1 MWYENHRESFLAF
14 PGHILRLVLRGQVQ
28 TPAGSIAHSGVP
40 STMCRVA
47 VPGFC
52 MKIQTFRVNIDW
64 LQGYVAF
71 SCDMQSSAFSEMVP
85 GREPLPVQRHTV
97 KAYLIMHGVLLFW
110 GAGLAWP
117 WIVGHW
123 TTERKKEKEKKREA
137 FIEDPHVHLQ
147 YQPWKPM
154 CPLLLCLLLSTFLS
168 CWQVI
173 SDTNNSWV
181 TGTSQ

>member
-1 MWYENHRESFLAF
+1 MNHRESFLAF
-14 PGHILRLVLRGQVQ
+14 PGHILRLVLRGQVL

-40 STMCRVA
+40 STMCRVE

-71 SCDMQSSAFSEMVP
+71 SCDMQSSAFSEMIP

-110 GAGLAWP
+110 GAGL
-117 WIVGHW
+117 
-123 TTERKKEKEKKREA
+123 T
-137 FIEDPHVHLQ
+137 
-147 YQPWKPM
+147 
-154 CPLLLCLLLSTFLS
+154 
-168 CWQVI
+168 
-173 SDTNNSWV
+173 
-181 TGTSQ
+181 